1 MLVALHGSG
10 SPEDPSA
17 LADDEGQSPA
27 GPMHTGQRARRGKD
41 KHGPYSR
48 ADRLGKGRLVPIES
62 EASGSGG
69 TSYQSVP
76 RTDGSVLFSPLPTP
90 VPPPEEHQSILD
102 PWMSDLQD
110 ILVLELIAAAEEA
123 EAMDCAKS
131 RAIP

>member
-1 MLVALHGSG
+1 MNSSCNQDVIT
-10 SPEDPSA
+10 D
-17 LADDEGQSPA
+17 
-27 GPMHTGQRARRGKD
+27 
-41 KHGPYSR
+41 SR
-48 ADRLGKGRLVPIES
+48 CPCPQCES
-62 EASGSGG
+62 ASGSGG

-110 ILVLELIAAAEEA
+110 ILVLELIAAAKEA
-123 EAMDCAKS
+123 EAMDRAQS